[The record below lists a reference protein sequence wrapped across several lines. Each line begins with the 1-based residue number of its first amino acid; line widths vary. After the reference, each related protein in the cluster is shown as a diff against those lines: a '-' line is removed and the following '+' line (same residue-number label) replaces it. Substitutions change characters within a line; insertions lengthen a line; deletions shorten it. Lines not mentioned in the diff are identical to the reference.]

1 MEYIVDL
8 DDFKKCLDLIERP
21 AQINGEVLVKL
32 ESVKMLI
39 DAFPKDK
46 LKEETMP

>member
-1 MEYIVDL
+1 MKYIVDL
-8 DDFKKCLDLIERP
+8 DNFKKCLDLIEKP

-32 ESVKMLI
+32 ESVKMLV

-46 LKEETMP
+46 LNEEPIP